1 MTAKE
6 SGAPAGPQ
14 DNERR
19 YPAGT
24 VIFKENDQGAEVY
37 LIRSGKI
44 QIGRTV
50 GNNPR
55 VLATLTEGDF
65 FGEMALIS
73 DRPRSA
79 QATAIEDST
88 VIVLSSENFFR
99 LLRTDFDMSMRI
111 MEQLTSRLADTDRR
125 LEVLLFADATTRLV
139 KMLESEE
146 MDTVPLSLSQV
157 SYELAIPLERIR
169 KITQKLQAKGII
181 RVTDTAIDI
190 VDRTKLDKLK
200 NFLFLKE
207 ELGQGE

>member
-1 MTAKE
+1 MAAKE
-6 SGAPAGPQ
+6 PGRSAQ
-14 DNERR
+14 TQENERQ
-19 YPAGT
+19 YPAGS
-24 VIFKENDQGAEVY
+24 VIFKEQDQGSEVY

-44 QIGRTV
+44 QICRTV

-55 VLATLTEGDF
+55 VLATLTAGDF

-79 QATAIEDST
+79 QANAIEDST
-88 VIVLSSENFFR
+88 VIVLSAESFFR
-99 LLRTDFDMSMRI
+99 MLRTDFDMSMRI
-111 MEQLTSRLADTDRR
+111 MEQLTSRLAETDRR

-157 SYELAIPLERIR
+157 SYELGVPLERIK
-169 KITQKLQAKGII
+169 KITEKLQAKGVI
-181 RVTDTAIDI
+181 RVSEVALDI
-190 VDRTKLDKLK
+190 IDRTKLDKLK

-207 ELGQGE
+207 EFGQAE

>member
-6 SGAPAGPQ
+6 AGAPGGPQ

-169 KITQKLQAKGII
+169 KITEKLQAKGII

>member
-6 SGAPAGPQ
+6 AGAPAGTQ

-37 LIRSGKI
+37 LIRSGRI
-44 QIGRTV
+44 QIARTV

-99 LLRTDFDMSMRI
+99 LLRTDFDMSVRI

-146 MDTVPLSLSQV
+146 LDTVPLSLSQV

>member
-6 SGAPAGPQ
+6 AGAPGGPQ